1 MRLIIA
7 RHGATAW
14 NAVDRLQG
22 DIDIPLSPLGHQQAE
37 QLARALA
44 HEPLDVIY
52 ASALQRTQETA
63 KPIAIRKEL
72 AVSIDA
78 RLNEFDW
85 GIFKGIPRSERD
97 AHPELGPLWREVQ
110 ANLHTTNKHKGEL
123 FINFEQRVV
132 TVLRE
137 LATTHPD
144 QTVLV
149 VAHGAVK
156 RMMIAQITNVPFEEL
171 WEQQWQTGSYSIV
184 QYNNGQFTIEQL
196 HVTDHLT

>member
-44 HEPLDVIY
+44 HEPLAAIY

-72 AVSIDA
+72 AVSVDA

-85 GIFKGIPRSERD
+85 GIFKGVPRAERD

-110 ANLHTTNKHKGEL
+110 ANLRTTNKHQGEL
-123 FINFEQRVV
+123 FVDFERRVV
-132 TVLRE
+132 TVLQE
-137 LATTHPD
+137 LAVKHKD
-144 QTVLV
+144 HTVLV
-149 VAHGAVK
+149 VVHGAVK
-156 RMMIAQITNVPFEEL
+156 RMMIAQMTAVPFEEM
-171 WEQQWQTGSYSIV
+171 WEQQWQTGSYSVVNYI
-184 QYNNGQFTIEQL
+184 NGQFEVEQL
-196 HVTDHLT
+196 HVTNHL